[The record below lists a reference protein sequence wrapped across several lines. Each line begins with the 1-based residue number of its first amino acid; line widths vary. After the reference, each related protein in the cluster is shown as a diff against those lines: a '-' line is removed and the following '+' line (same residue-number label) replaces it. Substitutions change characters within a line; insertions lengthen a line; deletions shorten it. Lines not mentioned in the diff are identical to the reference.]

1 MIPDIYID
9 DESILKNGWV
19 RENIDFPIPQS
30 QTETVIVPGKKYSD
44 QIQ

>member
-30 QTETVIVPGKKYSD
+30 ADGNRGSPWKEFSH